1 MFLGIYF
8 VLLPEFDF
16 ATLASNTC
24 KIFVQLSP
32 MQLMLFHTNELLNE
46 LISYEIYDL
55 SYEIYRK
62 IPKISPGAYIFQRPF
77 LRGLFFEGL
86 IFGRAYPWSEICVSK
101 SIGLAL

>member
-46 LISYEIYDL
+46 LMSYEIHKND
-55 SYEIYRK
+55 K
-62 IPKISPGAYIFQRPF
+62 IFRREKKYV
-77 LRGLFFEGL
+77 E
-86 IFGRAYPWSEICVSK
+86 
-101 SIGLAL
+101 

>member
-32 MQLMLFHTNELLNE
+32 MQLQCNAMLFHTNELLNE
-46 LISYEIYDL
+46 LISYI
-55 SYEIYRK
+55 
-62 IPKISPGAYIFQRPF
+62 
-77 LRGLFFEGL
+77 
-86 IFGRAYPWSEICVSK
+86 
-101 SIGLAL
+101 

>member
-32 MQLMLFHTNELLNE
+32 MQLQCNAMLCHTNELLNE
-46 LISYEIYDL
+46 LISYEIYEL
-55 SYEIYRK
+55 
-62 IPKISPGAYIFQRPF
+62 
-77 LRGLFFEGL
+77 
-86 IFGRAYPWSEICVSK
+86 
-101 SIGLAL
+101 

>member
-1 MFLGIYF
+1 MFLSIYF

-46 LISYEIYDL
+46 LISYEIYEL
-55 SYEIYRK
+55 
-62 IPKISPGAYIFQRPF
+62 
-77 LRGLFFEGL
+77 
-86 IFGRAYPWSEICVSK
+86 
-101 SIGLAL
+101 